1 LESTLTKTHLSK
13 MKTLNKSPNPKR
25 MLIPPPIKEG
35 DLVGVVAASGPPV
48 PELLSQ
54 GMIFFEEK
62 GFRVLEGCYVR
73 ECNAYLAG
81 EDSQRCQDLNSMLRD
96 PRIRAIFFARGGYGV
111 MRLLDSIDHQAIL
124 GDPKILLGMSD
135 VTALQLSLYTLCG
148 LVTFAGPM
156 IAGQIGSGLDRSSE
170 ESLVAALTEPLPT
183 REPFIEFHDSVRIV
197 RSGKASGR
205 LVGGCLSLV
214 TSLLGTRHSPKF
226 EGTILLLEDVNE
238 PPYRIDRMLTQ
249 LKLAGILDSVNG
261 VILGYFLGQNGE
273 DLSQQA
279 ERILLELM
287 GDRPIPLACGFPH
300 GHTLPNVTIP
310 HGLPV
315 RLDTETR
322 SITVSSAECQGDW
335 TVHPADC

>member
-1 LESTLTKTHLSK
+1 
-13 MKTLNKSPNPKR
+13 MKTLNKSPDPKR
-25 MLIPPPIKEG
+25 MLIPPPIKAG

-54 GMIFFEEK
+54 GTRFFEEK
-62 GFRVLEGCYVR
+62 GFRVREGCYVR

-96 PRIRAIFFARGGYGV
+96 PEIRAIFFARGGYGV

-156 IAGQIGSGLDRSSE
+156 IAGQIGSGLDLPSE
-170 ESLVAALTEPLPT
+170 QSLVAALTEPLPT
-183 REPFIEFHDSVRIV
+183 REPSIEFHDSVRIV
-197 RSGKASGR
+197 RSGRASGR
-205 LVGGCLSLV
+205 LLGGCLSLV
-214 TSLLGTRHSPKF
+214 ISLLGTRHSPEF
-226 EGTILLLEDVNE
+226 AATILLLEDVSE

-249 LKLAGILDSVNG
+249 LKLAGILDSVNA

-273 DLSQQA
+273 DLVPEA
-279 ERILLELM
+279 ERILLELI
-287 GDRPIPLACGFPH
+287 GDRPIPIVSRFPH
-300 GHTLPNVTIP
+300 GHALPNVTLP

-315 RLDTETR
+315 RLDTESR
-322 SITVSSAECQGDW
+322 SITVSSEECHGEETHSQ
-335 TVHPADC
+335 TDCSL